1 MRPRRTAGAAELRG
15 AEQRQRRHV
24 TARMRSTTVRVRS
37 PDLLARIFG
46 RPRGLKSAL
55 HVAFGLVPLFRKRGK
70 KPITKGNAHRR
81 EYKFCTSTRVN
92 SILTILHST
101 VLSDTTSAAL
111 LSCRGKAPPPPPFDG
126 GDDDLSINIQT
137 QVGRHPYR
145 RAPHPPRARRRAA
158 HPGSSRSAELP
169 PPLGVVRLLRA
180 ALGAMALRAPAA
192 ALAAFRYLCST
203 VDVRFTARA
212 CSPAAHLGRYEAPP
226 PRPSRPTSLPLP
238 N

>member
-1 MRPRRTAGAAELRG
+1 MLAPGADKAVLAIVVPRGMRPRRTAGVAELRG

-24 TARMRSTTVRVRS
+24 TARMRSTTVRVVR
-37 PDLLARIFG
+37 RIFLRAFLEG
-46 RPRGLKSAL
+46 RSRSEKCVGCCFWTAS
-55 HVAFGLVPLFRKRGK
+55 VLVPLFRKRGK

-180 ALGAMALRAPAA
+180 KKA
-192 ALAAFRYLCST
+192 T
-203 VDVRFTARA
+203 I
-212 CSPAAHLGRYEAPP
+212 
-226 PRPSRPTSLPLP
+226 RPSCQF
-238 N
+238 